1 MNAHSIKGD
10 SPQQIKNKIADLKKE
25 GFQPTLALVF
35 ASVHQNR
42 EKICSVLDQEN
53 ISIFGATALGE
64 FIDGEIKDKSAV
76 VLLLQIDRA
85 NFQILFE
92 ESGLGLDRSRA
103 QRIAE
108 KGLEYFNNPIFI
120 VSGSSIKADGEMIVN
135 GITDVCGEG
144 ISIFGGMAG
153 NQPEE
158 WGDTFVFTNGQESD
172 FGIVALVL
180 NGDNISAHGMASC
193 GWKPAGTIK
202 TVTKSDGTWV
212 KTIDNEPALD
222 MIIKYM
228 GIDYKHSD
236 GEFEP
241 MPQVGFDYPLQVI
254 REDGSAV
261 MRTPM
266 YGNWKDRSFMCAGTV
281 TEGAKIKFSLPAD
294 LDVVQAVVNENE
306 EAKST
311 QMPDAEALIVFSCY
325 ARLASF
331 GPMIVKEVQGI
342 KDTWDIPMAGFFTY
356 GEFGRATG
364 GSQEFHNI
372 TCSWVALK
380 EK

>member
-1 MNAHSIKGD
+1 MKAHTIKGE
-10 SPQQIKNKIADLKKE
+10 STKQIQNQLSELKIG
-25 GFQPTLALVF
+25 GFKPTLALVF
-35 ASVHQNR
+35 VSVHQSR
-42 EKICSVLDQEN
+42 DKISQMMDDEG

-64 FIDGEIKDKSAV
+64 FIDGELEDRGIVVMLLDIDKSSFKIFFA
-76 VLLLQIDRA
+76 
-85 NFQILFE
+85 
-92 ESGLGLDRSRA
+92 ESGLGLDKSSA
-103 QRIAE
+103 QQIARE
-108 KGLEYFNNPIFI
+108 GSKTFDNPLFI
-120 VSGSSIKADGEMIVN
+120 VSGSSIKADGEMIIK

-144 ISIFGGMAG
+144 VSIFGGMAG

-158 WGDTFVFTNGQESD
+158 WGDTFVFTNGNESD

-180 NGDNISAHGMASC
+180 DGDKIEAHGMASC
-193 GWKPAGTIK
+193 GWKPVGTVK
-202 TVTKSDGTWV
+202 TVTQSDGTWV
-212 KTIDNEPALD
+212 KTIDHEPALD

-228 GIDYKHSD
+228 GIDQKHSE

-241 MPQVGFDYPLQVI
+241 MPQVGYDYPLQVQ
-254 REDGSAV
+254 REDGSFV

-266 YGNWKDRSFMCAGTV
+266 YGNWKERSFMCAGTV
-281 TEGAKIKFSLPAD
+281 EEGTKIRFSLPAD
-294 LDVVQAVVNENE
+294 LEVIQSVIEENKKV
-306 EAKST
+306 KSN
-311 QMPDAEALIVFSCY
+311 QIPDAEALIVFSCY

-342 KDTWDIPMAGFFTY
+342 KDTWEIPMAGFFTY